1 MERKKNYTPL
11 SAMFCDVQIVGFA
24 SLDKVQKNF
33 DWMKSQQKMIALFPN
48 LRTIIVNK
56 YVMKM
61 P

>member
-1 MERKKNYTPL
+1 
-11 SAMFCDVQIVGFA
+11 MFCDVQIVGFA